1 MEKIVINL
9 TNPINRL
16 SIENSEDIENTK
28 EGDKEISDVIY
39 DGSKLPKIKEFA
51 EYQPSGSRYWKQVQ
65 IMSRSAK
72 VAGKYQSYLD
82 TRNLE
87 NGTT

>member
-28 EGDKEISDVIY
+28 EGDKEIRWF
-39 DGSKLPKIKEFA
+39 KITK
-51 EYQPSGSRYWKQVQ
+51 
-65 IMSRSAK
+65 
-72 VAGKYQSYLD
+72 
-82 TRNLE
+82 N
-87 NGTT
+87 